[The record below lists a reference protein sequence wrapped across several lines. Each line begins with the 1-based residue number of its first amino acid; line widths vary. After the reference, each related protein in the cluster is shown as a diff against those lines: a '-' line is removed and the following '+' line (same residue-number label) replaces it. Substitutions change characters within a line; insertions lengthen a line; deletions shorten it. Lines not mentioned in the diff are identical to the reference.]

1 MLEKN
6 GVQINLL
13 IAGILDGLE
22 YPEMLKTI
30 NLDDGSSEENRAD
43 NINE

>member
-30 NLDDGSSEENRAD
+30 DTDDGSKTENGTD